1 MTTSLEPFFVDDFVL
16 VFLDFLEPLLTGAE
30 VGEVDGASL
39 FWLFGVFPAMMTTPS
54 TEESAMMRRVTR
66 IRNKFFML
74 SMVLLRINCENKWFF
89 KKVTLDW
96 WENLLISGLV

>member
-16 VFLDFLEPLLTGAE
+16 VFLDFLELLEPLPIGAE
-30 VGEVDGASL
+30 VGESDGISL
-39 FWLFGVFPAMMTTPS
+39 AWLFGVFPAMTTTPS

-74 SMVLLRINCENKWFF
+74 SLVLLRIYCENKWLF

-96 WENLLISGLV
+96 WENLLI